1 MRAWADINLDNL
13 IYNLNIIKEFA
24 GSKKIMC
31 VIKADGYGMGAV
43 ECARILSENGV
54 ENFGVACYEEGYE
67 LYKAGIKGEIL
78 LLGATP
84 FENITDAVKCGFQI
98 TISSFEQI
106 DFLRRNNLH
115 PEVHIKVDTGM
126 GRLGFSHEEALKAIQ
141 IIRNENIAD
150 VVGVYS
156 HLSVADMPE
165 KDEFTLDQI
174 EKFKVFEK
182 MESIKYKHILNS
194 SGLLRF
200 ADATESNLVRVGIIL
215 HGVVPFESELQKK
228 FKPVFSFK
236 TKIVF
241 LNKITEKTYVSYGN
255 TETAEPGDLIAT
267 MSVGYADGFVREF
280 SNGGIVEIDGVGCR
294 VIGKICMDMTM
305 IKIPEKLKDKVQVGT
320 EVTIIGKDILKKAE
334 CIGTIP
340 YEIMIGLGRR
350 VARFYIK
357 NGKVLKFKSLQ
368 ESEAK
373 EFQKG

>member
-13 IYNLNIIKEFA
+13 IYNLNRIKEFA
-24 GSKKIMC
+24 GTKKIMG

-67 LYKAGIKGEIL
+67 LYKAGIEGEIL

-84 FENITDAVKCGFQI
+84 FENIEDAVNCGFQI

-106 DFLRRNNLH
+106 EFLQRNNLH

-126 GRLGFSHEEALKAIQ
+126 GRLGFSHEEAIEAIKM
-141 IIRNENIAD
+141 IKDKNIAD

-165 KDEFTLDQI
+165 KDDFTLDQI

-200 ADATESNLVRVGIIL
+200 SDATDTNLVRVGIIL

-241 LNKITEKTYVSYGN
+241 LKNIIEKTYISYGN

-267 MSVGYADGFVREF
+267 IAVGYADGFIREF
-280 SNGGIVEIDGVGCR
+280 SNGGTVEIDGVACR

-305 IKIPEKLKDKVQVGT
+305 IKIPDELKNRVHVGT
-320 EVTIIGKDILKKAE
+320 EVTIIGKNILKKAE

-350 VARFYIK
+350 VTRFYIK
-357 NGKVLKFKSLQ
+357 NGKVLKLKSLQ
-368 ESEAK
+368 ESETK